1 MSSSNQSTASGWRF
15 ALRALR
21 HRNYRLFF
29 AGQSISL
36 IGSWMT
42 RVATSWLIFKLT
54 GSAMLL
60 GVIGFAGQIPQFVL
74 GPIAGVWIDRLDRHK
89 VLVWTQVL
97 SMVASF
103 WLAALALSHRITF
116 WDVFWLSILQG
127 VINSIDMPARQAF
140 VTEMVEAREDLPN
153 AI

>member
-1 MSSSNQSTASGWRF
+1 MVAPLHLNKVVSLCTLPMADSIGTEPSRWGF
-15 ALRALR
+15 AVRALR

-29 AGQSISL
+29 AGQSVSL

-42 RVATSWLIFKLT
+42 RVATSWLIYKLT

-60 GVIGFAGQIPQFVL
+60 GVIGFAGQIPQFIL

-97 SMVASF
+97 SMVQSLA
-103 WLAALALSHRITF
+103 LAALALTNRITYSDIF
-116 WDVFWLSILQG
+116 WDCV
-127 VINSIDMPARQAF
+127 DD
-140 VTEMVEAREDLPN
+140 T
-153 AI
+153 